1 MNCGATARDSNSF
14 TINQD
19 ATSNSNQGTER
30 LRITTGGNVGI
41 GTNSPASNY
50 KLDVSGD
57 LSLGEDRGTDN
68 TYLDQKQDG
77 DLHIINSGRTS
88 NGATVTSAG
97 GVGINSYNT
106 IAGGTSLFR
115 DFTVYNGKN
124 SKVLVVDGSESRVGV
139 GTDDPKD
146 QIHIVTAET
155 NTTSVRGLRISNNA
169 SGAGTGAEIALGAG
183 TGAVSTAAAISGI
196 YDGTGTAFSVKVSS
210 SYASS
215 AYTERF
221 RVEHD
226 GTANFWTGND
236 DYTNPD
242 IGGSTTGV
250 SIGKNV
256 SGQIYACVDD
266 GSGDYYKEWVMNLSR
281 RDNAGDGPQLALDR
295 RGWVK
300 ASIAGL
306 QGGNTA
312 SSGPGQFAIYTHNYA
327 TGSHV
332 ATERFRIDASGH
344 IHTGYT
350 SSFGSDHVNILA
362 TDGGGISIGT
372 RATGSASANDV
383 LGSLS
388 FQGYLS
394 GQTQTSSE
402 AKISA
407 VAETNHSGSSAGTGL
422 YFYIK
427 NDSTG
432 PGSNPQEGMRLNRN
446 GALILLREHLQIS
459 RDASN
464 TSGFTKGGL
473 VFACLLYTSPSPRDR
488 QKSRMPS
495 SA

>member
-1 MNCGATARDSNSF
+1 M
-14 TINQD
+14 
-19 ATSNSNQGTER
+19 
-30 LRITTGGNVGI
+30 
-41 GTNSPASNY
+41 
-50 KLDVSGD
+50 
-57 LSLGEDRGTDN
+57 
-68 TYLDQKQDG
+68 
-77 DLHIINSGRTS
+77 
-88 NGATVTSAG
+88 
-97 GVGINSYNT
+97 
-106 IAGGTSLFR
+106 FR

-281 RDNAGDGPQLALDR
+281 RDNAGDGPQLALDT
-295 RGWVK
+295 RGWVL
-300 ASIAGL
+300 SLI
-306 QGGNTA
+306 
-312 SSGPGQFAIYTHNYA
+312 
-327 TGSHV
+327 
-332 ATERFRIDASGH
+332 H
-344 IHTGYT
+344 I
-350 SSFGSDHVNILA
+350 
-362 TDGGGISIGT
+362 
-372 RATGSASANDV
+372 
-383 LGSLS
+383 
-388 FQGYLS
+388 
-394 GQTQTSSE
+394 
-402 AKISA
+402 
-407 VAETNHSGSSAGTGL
+407 
-422 YFYIK
+422 
-427 NDSTG
+427 
-432 PGSNPQEGMRLNRN
+432 
-446 GALILLREHLQIS
+446 
-459 RDASN
+459 
-464 TSGFTKGGL
+464 
-473 VFACLLYTSPSPRDR
+473 
-488 QKSRMPS
+488 
-495 SA
+495 